1 MVSNKLEIEIN
12 APAAQVWQPLTN
24 TSILNRWMKN
34 VKVETD
40 WKQGSTITYTC
51 YDEKGDV
58 FIWNGQ
64 KMIWDG
70 IIKKFDENQEFICSY
85 PDESTGLIE
94 ESYFLEILSSTK
106 TKLVQLQIFNHQA
119 VADAYKEGTLEMLN
133 LLKVYVEAH
142 HNHV

>member
-1 MVSNKLEIEIN
+1 MISNKFEIEIN
-12 APAAQVWQPLTN
+12 ASAAQVWQALTN

-40 WKQGSTITYTC
+40 WKQGSNITYTC

-58 FIWNGQ
+58 FVWNGQ
-64 KMIWDG
+64 KMIWNG
-70 IIKKFDENQEFICSY
+70 IIKKFDDNQEFTCYY

-133 LLKVYVEAH
+133 LLKDEVE
-142 HNHV
+142 HNTQDV

>member
-1 MVSNKLEIEIN
+1 MISNKFEIEIN
-12 APAAQVWQPLTN
+12 ASAAQVWQALTN

-40 WKQGSTITYTC
+40 WKKGSTITYTC
-51 YDEKGDV
+51 YDKNGDV
-58 FIWNGQ
+58 FVWNGQ

-70 IIKKFDENQEFICSY
+70 IIKEFEENQEFTCSY

-94 ESYFLEILSSTK
+94 ESYFLETLSSTK
-106 TKLVQLQIFNHQA
+106 TKLVQLQIFNHQV

-133 LLKVYVEAH
+133 LLKNEVE
-142 HNHV
+142 HNTQDV